1 MVLGRGVGH
10 LDGASSGAS
19 KPPHLPV
26 SGAYDESGGDPHPAS
41 HLSVAIVTDRPYIGE
56 SLAVALA
63 AEGTVVAAVIDC
75 DSWVDPGET
84 SYDVFLLAATD
95 RIHEIAVGLLRERP
109 TRRLVAL
116 VDTGNGLLM
125 RSLLESGVSGIVDDR
140 SSLGTI
146 LQSLHTVA
154 GGHSAIPQAVLA
166 QVLRLTRPGR
176 PTPAEVGD
184 ALHLTLREHEILALL
199 SVGNST
205 EEMAAELYL
214 SINTVRSYVQGLMA
228 KLDAHS
234 RLEAVA
240 KARRLGLVASDARTA

>member
-1 MVLGRGVGH
+1 MGLGTQHRE
-10 LDGASSGAS
+10 GAPSGAS
-19 KPPHLPV
+19 DPIRASV
-26 SGAYDESGGDPHPAS
+26 SGTYAELGRDPDRTPP
-41 HLSVAIVTDRPYIGE
+41 LRLAILTDRPYIGE
-56 SLAVALA
+56 SLALALA
-63 AEGTVVAAVIDC
+63 AEGAIETSVLDC
-75 DSWVDPGET
+75 SSWVDSGET
-84 SYDVFLLAATD
+84 HYDVFLLAATE
-95 RIHEIAVGLLRERP
+95 RVQELAVGLLRRHP
-109 TRRLVAL
+109 TRRVVAL
-116 VDTGNGLLM
+116 VNTTNGILM
-125 RSLLESGVSGIVDDR
+125 RSLLEAGVSGIVDDR

-154 GGHSAIPQAVLA
+154 GGHSAIPHAVLT

-205 EEMAAELYL
+205 EEMAAELFL